1 LEKHPD
7 RVRATARSAVKV
19 YFIASI
25 VLHLAL
31 VLLWAVTEFMLP
43 AAGTPEWEQQEA
55 TNLAFEL
62 IEVPDYIPQEP
73 PEAETNLVSDRETS
87 AADMNPET
95 PELSDKPYTEG
106 PLEFEQYEQPDGD
119 DAPLD
124 RQPSPEADDTP
135 PDRQPSPEV
144 ETEPDLAQLVI
155 PESGIDY
162 MEEMSVGQ
170 PGGSSRKSAASRK
183 LAAGAEKQGGIS
195 FNTYN
200 WDFAPYM
207 LAMKRKVE
215 SHMRPPYA
223 FTHMGAVSGTNI
235 IRFVVLPNGSIRDLE
250 ILDSDTH
257 SSLDLTS
264 LRAIELSVPFL
275 PLPRNFPEDYLEVT
289 AHFAYIID
297 R

>member
-1 LEKHPD
+1 MEKHPD
-7 RVRATARSAVKV
+7 RVKATTRSAVKV

-25 VLHLAL
+25 VLHLVL
-31 VLLWAVTEFMLP
+31 ILLWTVTEFILP
-43 AAGTPEWEQQEA
+43 ARRVPERDQQQAATPV
-55 TNLAFEL
+55 FEL
-62 IEVPDYIPQEP
+62 IEVPDDIPQAP
-73 PEAETNLVSDRETS
+73 PEAETNLVSDRDTR
-87 AADMNPET
+87 AADMNPENLE
-95 PELSDKPYTEG
+95 PSDKPLTEG
-106 PLEFEQYEQPDGD
+106 PLDFEQYEQPESD
-119 DAPLD
+119 DAPSDPQHL
-124 RQPSPEADDTP
+124 PGA
-135 PDRQPSPEV
+135 
-144 ETEPDLAQLVI
+144 ETEPELAKLVI

-162 MEEMSVGQ
+162 MEEMKAGR
-170 PGGSSRKSAASRK
+170 PGRSSRKSVGSRNLLAS
-183 LAAGAEKQGGIS
+183 AEEQGGIS

-257 SSLDLTS
+257 FSLDRTS
-264 LRAIELSVPFL
+264 LRAVELSVPFL
-275 PLPRNFPEDYLEVT
+275 PLPRNFPEAYLEVT
-289 AHFAYIID
+289 AHFAYTID

>member
-1 LEKHPD
+1 MEKHPD
-7 RVRATARSAVKV
+7 RLRATTPSAVKV

-31 VLLWAVTEFMLP
+31 VLLWAVSEFFLP
-43 AAGTPEWEQQEA
+43 MTRTPESELQED
-55 TNLAFEL
+55 TNLVFEL
-62 IEVPDYIPQEP
+62 IEVPDYIPREP
-73 PEAETNLVSDRETS
+73 PEAETNLVSDRETR
-87 AADMNPET
+87 AADMNPENL
-95 PELSDKPYTEG
+95 ESSDEPYTEG
-106 PLEFEQYEQPDGD
+106 PLEFEQYEQSEG
-119 DAPLD
+119 
-124 RQPSPEADDTP
+124 DDTP
-135 PDRQPSPEV
+135 PDRQHAPEV
-144 ETEPDLAQLVI
+144 ETEPELAKLVI

-162 MEEMSVGQ
+162 MEEMRVGRL
-170 PGGSSRKSAASRK
+170 GRSSRKSAGSRN
-183 LAAGAEKQGGIS
+183 LLAGAEEQGGIS

-235 IRFVVLPNGSIRDLE
+235 IHFVVLPNGKIRDLE

-257 SSLDLTS
+257 FSLDETS
-264 LRAIELSVPFL
+264 LRAVELSVPFL
-275 PLPRNFPEDYLEVT
+275 PLPRNFPEAYLEVT